1 MSSSQGSESSSRLA
15 VRVRYKRTKRSCL
28 SDSSGINPLFLFV
41 DMIKNLKD
49 KEMEFFMSFMKKNNI
64 SHI

>member
-1 MSSSQGSESSSRLA
+1 
-15 VRVRYKRTKRSCL
+15 
-28 SDSSGINPLFLFV
+28 LFLFV